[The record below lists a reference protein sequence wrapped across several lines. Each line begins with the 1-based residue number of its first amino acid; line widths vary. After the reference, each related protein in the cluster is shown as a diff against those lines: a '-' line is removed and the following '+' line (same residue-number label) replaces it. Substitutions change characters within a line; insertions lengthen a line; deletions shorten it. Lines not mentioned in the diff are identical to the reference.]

1 MLPGLDSILK
11 WIRCN
16 YKTGTDAACA
26 KECSSRKNGVFCV
39 MVYGQCHGEKCS
51 NKSKSSILDDID
63 GIDGGN
69 DRNAFD
75 AFASFW

>member
-1 MLPGLDSILK
+1 
-11 WIRCN
+11 
-16 YKTGTDAACA
+16 
-26 KECSSRKNGVFCV
+26 

-63 GIDGGN
+63 GGN

>member
-1 MLPGLDSILK
+1 
-11 WIRCN
+11 
-16 YKTGTDAACA
+16 
-26 KECSSRKNGVFCV
+26 

-51 NKSKSSILDDID
+51 NKSILDD
-63 GIDGGN
+63 IDGGN